1 MAMLGEFPAC
11 WENFKHSTD
20 IKKKIKT
27 EKYTNAAFKYQY
39 HLGNDLISINMFTF
53 FAELRN

>member
-20 IKKKIKT
+20 IKKKLKQKNIQMLPL
-27 EKYTNAAFKYQY
+27 N
-39 HLGNDLISINMFTF
+39 INII
-53 FAELRN
+53 